1 MQPAPKMAQIYLPKH
16 VTDAI
21 NPQTTRIISDLMGG
35 LMALAPC
42 ETVQNRNTPL
52 RFGAQSDYGVSAPE
66 FLRHPNHVNR
76 RSHLGYGSKYVRT
89 EHETHATDTT
99 VKMWLPWVGRA
110 YV

>member
-1 MQPAPKMAQIYLPKH
+1 MQPAPKMAQKYLPVH
-16 VTDAI
+16 VTDAT
-21 NPQTTRIISDLMGG
+21 NPQITRITGD

-99 VKMWLPWVGRA
+99 VKMWLPLERIFFEVT
-110 YV
+110 